1 MEVLT
6 TKMIASIS
14 RSAMLILSTSIS
26 KRLTPYFSASELI
39 LVLLALH
46 TLMGT
51 VKAVPGFNASWK
63 TLRDL
68 MQFILVHA
76 LTSYVSTGSDDYIIL
91 NLILLLA
98 AIECIPGK
106 EESADN
112 GDSKNSD
119 NDGKDSDN
127 GDNENSEM
135 RSFTTSVTYIFSD
148 KISALLVNLN
158 IPLFGA
164 ALSLCLGGQ
173 GVLGRTLSFVG
184 VSTLSSL
191 VFEAISGGEL
201 TLVWPIIVLYFVL
214 QINSKNSTDTTDSL
228 FNFGLYKASDAIYS
242 SLTKSLPP
250 STIFMAFLFLGSLQA
265 DPVWVGVCALVF
277 VQGGSDWF
285 MGQLG
290 GISVDPV
297 LAGLSLVTAVH
308 FVSIAIGF
316 K

>member
-1 MEVLT
+1 
-6 TKMIASIS
+6 
-14 RSAMLILSTSIS
+14 
-26 KRLTPYFSASELI
+26 
-39 LVLLALH
+39 
-46 TLMGT
+46 
-51 VKAVPGFNASWK
+51 
-63 TLRDL
+63 
-68 MQFILVHA
+68 
-76 LTSYVSTGSDDYIIL
+76 
-91 NLILLLA
+91 
-98 AIECIPGK
+98 
-106 EESADN
+106 
-112 GDSKNSD
+112 
-119 NDGKDSDN
+119 
-127 GDNENSEM
+127 M

-228 FNFGLYKASDAIYS
+228 FNFGLYRASDAIYA

-308 FVSIAIGF
+308 FVSIATEF
-316 K
+316 KSKN

>member
-1 MEVLT
+1 
-6 TKMIASIS
+6 
-14 RSAMLILSTSIS
+14 
-26 KRLTPYFSASELI
+26 
-39 LVLLALH
+39 
-46 TLMGT
+46 
-51 VKAVPGFNASWK
+51 
-63 TLRDL
+63 
-68 MQFILVHA
+68 
-76 LTSYVSTGSDDYIIL
+76 
-91 NLILLLA
+91 
-98 AIECIPGK
+98 
-106 EESADN
+106 
-112 GDSKNSD
+112 
-119 NDGKDSDN
+119 
-127 GDNENSEM
+127 M

>member
-6 TKMIASIS
+6 AKMIASIS

-98 AIECIPGK
+98 SIECIPGK
-106 EESADN
+106 EESGDNMDNKDGDN
-112 GDSKNSD
+112 GE
-119 NDGKDSDN
+119 
-127 GDNENSEM
+127 NENREDM

-173 GVLGRTLSFVG
+173 GALGRTLSFVG

-290 GISVDPV
+290 GVTVDPV

-308 FVSIAIGF
+308 FVSIAIEF
-316 K
+316 KNK